1 MAQSKIKVLGAGSP
15 ILDLLLNVSEDFVE
29 SIPGSKGGMQL
40 VGPDEL
46 DSLVAQSKASPARVP
61 GGSAGNTI
69 FGLAKLGMDVSFFGK
84 VGDDE
89 DGLFYKNCLAEAG
102 GDVKNFRNAGKVH
115 TGRCLSLIT
124 PDSERTMR
132 TDLGAAATLTE
143 EDVDAIDFS
152 GITHVHIEGYML
164 FAEKLLMRL
173 LERSKKAG
181 CTVSLDL
188 ASFEVVKA
196 GKAVLPKMLTDYID
210 IVFSNEDE
218 AREFCGDSSP
228 ENAAEKL
235 SGHCRTAVV
244 KLGKDGCCI
253 RHDGKTVKVPAELV
267 KAVDTTGA
275 GDLWQAGFLYSF
287 LNGRSLEDCGK
298 AGSILGA
305 EVVQVIGA
313 KIPDSRWEIIRKRI
327 VS

>member
-1 MAQSKIKVLGAGSP
+1 MAEIKPKILGAGSP
-15 ILDLLLNVSEDFVE
+15 ILDILMNVSEDFVS

-46 DSLVAQSKASPARVP
+46 DSLVASSNAESIRVP

-84 VGDDE
+84 VGEDE
-89 DGLFYKNCLAEAG
+89 DGAFYKKCLSEAG
-102 GDVKNFRNAGKVH
+102 GDVKNFRNAGSVH

-196 GKAVLPKMLTDYID
+196 GRAVLPQMLSDYVD

-218 AREFCGDSSP
+218 AREFCGDLAP
-228 ENAAEKL
+228 EHAAEKL
-235 SGHCRTAVV
+235 SNHCRTAVV
-244 KLGKDGCCI
+244 KLGRDGCCI
-253 RHDGKTVKVPAELV
+253 RHDAKTVKVPAELV

-287 LNGRSLEDCGK
+287 LNGKSLEECGRS
-298 AGSILGA
+298 GSILGA

-313 KIPDSRWEIIRKRI
+313 KIPDSRWEIIKKRI